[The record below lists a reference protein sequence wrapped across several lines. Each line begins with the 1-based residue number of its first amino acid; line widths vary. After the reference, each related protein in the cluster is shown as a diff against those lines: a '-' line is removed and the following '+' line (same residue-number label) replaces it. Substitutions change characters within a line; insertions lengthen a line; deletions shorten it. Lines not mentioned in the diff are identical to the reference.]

1 MAVFTPMMPLRRWKI
16 HLVNAFYRFLH
27 HVYYAYAFG
36 RRFPAGDRLA
46 AVVRR
51 WEQARRRGDIPVS
64 PTVWN
69 EQYAAGRW
77 DFLAGL
83 EQLARYSVIAGYIHH
98 LKPNAAVLDVGCGE
112 GLLLRSYRPYGYRA
126 YLGIDI
132 AEQAIARLAAMADD
146 KTHFI
151 CTDAELFAP
160 EQKFDVI
167 VFNESLYYFS
177 EPLRIFA
184 RYLDY
189 LQENGIV
196 IVSTFLGSKRAVA
209 ILKRI
214 KERYN
219 LLDEVKIEHNN
230 DLQFYCSVFGKK
242 YEISRD

>member
-1 MAVFTPMMPLRRWKI
+1 MMRLRRWKI
-16 HLVNAFYRFLH
+16 RLVHAFYRFLH

-36 RRFPAGDRLA
+36 RRFPAGARLA

-83 EQLARYSVIAGYIHH
+83 DQLARYSVIAGYIHY

-112 GLLLRSYRPYGYRA
+112 GLLLRSYRPYGYRY
-126 YLGIDI
+126 YLGVDI
-132 AEQAIARLAAMADD
+132 AEQAIARLAARADE

-151 CTDAELFAP
+151 CADAELFSP

-177 EPLRIFA
+177 EPLTTFA

-196 IVSTFLGSKRAVA
+196 IISTFLGSKRAVA
-209 ILKRI
+209 ILNRI
-214 KERYN
+214 KERYG
-219 LLDEVKIEHNN
+219 LLDEVQIKH
-230 DLQFYCSVFGKK
+230 DKHLQFACSVFGAN
-242 YEISRD
+242 I